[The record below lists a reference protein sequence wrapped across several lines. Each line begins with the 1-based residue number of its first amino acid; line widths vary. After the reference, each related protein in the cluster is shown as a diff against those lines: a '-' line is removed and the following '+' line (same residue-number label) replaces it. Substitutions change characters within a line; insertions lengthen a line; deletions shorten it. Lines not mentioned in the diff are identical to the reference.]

1 MFINFVVGW
10 TDENIFTPKISR
22 ITVYIRLAM
31 QFIKIWKAMLQYL
44 RTKFNIVTLKR
55 VYHIIVTINN
65 LTDYHEA

>member
-1 MFINFVVGW
+1 
-10 TDENIFTPKISR
+10 
-22 ITVYIRLAM
+22 M

-65 LTDYHEA
+65 LTDYHEARF